1 MARNPMKLPGLP
13 GLKKLPKEYTDANL
27 NGQLPLKISSS
38 LPSDRLTSP
47 ATLAAPKAPA
57 MIPNPNAAESQ
68 LSPRAARFRRLAGIL
83 GPKK

>member
-13 GLKKLPKEYTDANL
+13 GLKKMPKAYNDANL
-27 NGQLPLKISSS
+27 NSTVPMPGSP
-38 LPSDRLTSP
+38 PPMHTDRLAS
-47 ATLAAPKAPA
+47 AESLSAPKSPTS
-57 MIPNPNAAESQ
+57 INEGQ